1 MEFKE
6 ATVKCMT
13 PYLFS
18 FLFSE
23 KKKPRNRTKGQHLI
37 GKALKGPLEL
47 ANIENM
53 FSKYAHTVPAKF
65 TLGELWTMTEG
76 NKVAFDFFG

>member
-6 ATVKCMT
+6 AAVKCMT
-13 PYLFS
+13 LYLFS

-23 KKKPRNRTKGQHLI
+23 KKPRNRTKGQHLV
-37 GKALKGPLEL
+37 GKTLKGTLEP

-53 FSKYAHTVPAKF
+53 FSKYAHTMPDKF
-65 TLGELWTMTEG
+65 TLEELWTMTKG